1 MVFNIFWVLD
11 SAIKSKVSSK
21 RNSLEMAVFL
31 NEKGLGGNKWNLKYV
46 PNISEPKNLF
56 SVAVCRTDIFD

>member
-1 MVFNIFWVLD
+1 MVFNIFWMLD

-21 RNSLEMAVFL
+21 RNSLELAVFL

-56 SVAVCRTDIFD
+56 SVTVCRTDIFD